1 MKINEIISEGKI
13 GRVPKRASQ
22 AAKGEWLWRDDGI
35 DRIYN
40 LNRVMMAAAK
50 SDGQKV
56 EKQDCDEQSWH
67 GKMNVARPYTEE
79 EHIMMRS
86 AFKTID
92 SKVEHSIPDH
102 RSMELDSTNKIS
114 AVPQNAGAKR
124 NKPKN

>member
-1 MKINEIISEGKI
+1 VKINEIIIEGKVGGI
-13 GRVPKRASQ
+13 SKRASQ

-50 SDGQKV
+50 SDGKKV
-56 EKQDCDEQSWH
+56 EAQDCDEQSWY

-92 SKVEHSIPDH
+92 SQVEHSIPDH
-102 RSMELDSTNKIS
+102 RSLELDSTNKS
-114 AVPQNAGAKR
+114 SPVAQRKK
-124 NKPKN
+124 NKYGI